1 MLSPLGTQSIALDV
15 SVEPL
20 ITDGLAK
27 FSALNDESSV
37 AKAQIS
43 RRRSLLILVGANIL
57 VWILIVTTVR
67 LIVF

>member
-1 MLSPLGTQSIALDV
+1 MLSPLVTRSIALDV

-27 FSALNDESSV
+27 LSALDDESSV
-37 AKAQIS
+37 ADAQIS
-43 RRRSLLILVGANIL
+43 RRRSLLLLVGANVLI
-57 VWILIVTTVR
+57 WILIVMTVR